1 MVRRMWTHEEI
12 RAAADGNYA
21 ELMLSRRKMLGMGA
35 AAAGAAFLGPFFPS
49 AARAEVG
56 GTLRMMTWQ
65 GYDMIQDAKGWL
77 DENKVRTE
85 LATITAQ
92 DDVQAKF
99 LGGSPVPIDLTE
111 YNQAYNRLYV
121 DELDIIRPLE
131 MDKIPNYNKDDIFP
145 GFYQTP
151 LWYWDDT
158 QWGVPFVWGLNS
170 LVYNPAMMDKPT
182 SYKDL
187 LKPELAGLITITD
200 EITGTWP
207 IAARVAGL
215 GKKYPNVTREELAE
229 IFEVMKEYRAQC
241 KTFSPSNGDIISLF
255 VAGEIAAC
263 FNCWSGIPFEA
274 AKQGVKLDYVIP
286 EEGAVMWSD
295 AWFTPRAGKNPDTAH
310 AYINETLKPEYQA
323 KLARDTT
330 AGIVN
335 RHAVPLMDEETRGL
349 FDYDNLDAVF
359 ANSPLEGI
367 PPRESEEFATYDD
380 WVRAYEDLKIGL

>member
-1 MVRRMWTHEEI
+1 MWTHEEV
-12 RAAADGNYA
+12 RAAADGRYS
-21 ELMLSRRKMLGMGA
+21 ELLLSRRRLLGMGA
-35 AAAGAAFLGPFFPS
+35 AATGAAALGPFFPR

-65 GYDMIQDAKGWL
+65 GFDMIGDAQPWL
-77 DENKVRTE
+77 DANGVKTE

-111 YNQAYNRLYV
+111 YNQAYNRFYV

-131 MDKIPNYNKDDIFP
+131 MDKIPNYNKDNIFP
-145 GFYQTP
+145 GFYQGER
-151 LWYWDDT
+151 WYWDNT
-158 QWGVPFVWGLNS
+158 QWGVPFTWGLNS

-187 LKPELAGLITITD
+187 LKPELAGKITITD

-207 IAARVAGL
+207 IAARVAGF
-215 GKKYPNVTREELAE
+215 GAKYPNVTRDELAE
-229 IFEVMKEYRAQC
+229 IFEVMKEYRAQS

-255 VAGEIAAC
+255 AAGDIAAC

-274 AKQGVKLDYVIP
+274 AKQGVKLEYVIP
-286 EEGAVMWSD
+286 EEGAVMWCD
-295 AWFTPRAGKNPDTAH
+295 AWFTPRAAENIDTAH

-323 KLARDTT
+323 KLAKATT
-330 AGIVN
+330 SGCVN
-335 RHAVPLMDEETRGL
+335 HNAVALMDEETRAL
-349 FDYDNLDAVF
+349 FNYDDLDSVF
-359 ANSPLEGI
+359 KTSPLEGI
-367 PPRESEEFATYDD
+367 PPRESDEFATYDD